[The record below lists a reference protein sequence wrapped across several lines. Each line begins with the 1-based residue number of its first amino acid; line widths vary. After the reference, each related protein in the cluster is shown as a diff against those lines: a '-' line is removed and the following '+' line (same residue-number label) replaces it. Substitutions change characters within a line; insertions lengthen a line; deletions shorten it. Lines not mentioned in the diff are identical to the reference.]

1 MTDLSEIPNII
12 AFIRNAWP
20 VSDST
25 LRRLAELIVRKDF
38 PRRGIIVRANT
49 QCGRAYFIE
58 DGMTRSYWLVD
69 GEEFTTSFSTEGS
82 IVFSMDEVYYGLPS
96 EEYVEAVDPVK
107 AYSIDIPRLMEMIG
121 TDLGL
126 CNWWRKIHQDE
137 YRRIHRSH
145 KERLTLPARER
156 YIEFSKQFPEVC
168 RRARLGDIASYLG
181 ITQAT
186 LSRIRAQR

>member
-38 PRRGIIVRANT
+38 PRRGIIVGANT

-82 IVFSMDEVYYGLPS
+82 IVLRI
-96 EEYVEAVDPVK
+96 AK
-107 AYSIDIPRLMEMIG
+107 
-121 TDLGL
+121 
-126 CNWWRKIHQDE
+126 
-137 YRRIHRSH
+137 RRICRGRRPGESIFHR
-145 KERLTLPARER
+145 
-156 YIEFSKQFPEVC
+156 Y
-168 RRARLGDIASYLG
+168 
-181 ITQAT
+181 TQAYGNDRHRPRT
-186 LSRIRAQR
+186 MQLVEEDTSG